1 VTGYPPVVVFVTVI
15 SAICFPVFTVFGV
28 IFLADGEIAN
38 GLTLLGCV
46 AVGVPTL
53 LDWRRR
59 SR

>member
-1 VTGYPPVVVFVTVI
+1 VTRYPRLVVLATVV
-15 SAICFPVFTVFGV
+15 SAICFPIFAVFGV
-28 IFLADGEIAN
+28 IFLTEGDIAN

-59 SR
+59 FR

>member
-1 VTGYPPVVVFVTVI
+1 VVLATVV
-15 SAICFPVFTVFGV
+15 SAICFPIFAVFGV
-28 IFLADGEIAN
+28 IFLTEGDIAN

-59 SR
+59 FR